1 MENTMISQ
9 RIRHYRR
16 MAKLSQEELADRV
29 DVSETYIRKLE
40 AGDRF
45 PSLDMVI
52 KLSQALNTTPDHLL
66 LASSALGQ
74 NKSSGVLDLL
84 SDCTPTEFIILYE
97 NMASLKK
104 LLRDH
109 V

>member
-16 MAKLSQEELADRV
+16 MAKMSQEELADRV

-52 KLSQALNTTPDHLL
+52 KLSQALNTN
-66 LASSALGQ
+66 ARSSPSLQQRAG
-74 NKSSGVLDLL
+74 
-84 SDCTPTEFIILYE
+84 TEQ
-97 NMASLKK
+97 K
-104 LLRDH
+104 LWGAGSPQRLHTD
-109 V
+109 